1 MKSNSDK
8 QSENLFYLKAS
19 SKGFVLV
26 CSKYG
31 CLVSDKNLSRAYERM
46 MKNRAQIQE
55 NLIEEQLF
63 LDHTEKAHWVY
74 NSDDISGVRLVNFAC
89 KSAIVCISVVV
100 ILTAITFSSRDILR
114 QLIPSNPVS
123 VIESLV
129 RPIHNEL
136 STLTDEEQD
145 NLRKKIQKSVKVL
158 KPLFEEIK
166 PIFD

>member
-1 MKSNSDK
+1 MKSSSDK

-26 CSKYG
+26 CSRYG
-31 CLVSDKNLSRAYERM
+31 CLVSDTNLSRAYETM
-46 MKNRAQIQE
+46 IKSRAQIQE
-55 NLIEEQLF
+55 NLIEEQLP
-63 LDHTEKAHWVY
+63 LNHTEKAPWMHAI
-74 NSDDISGVRLVNFAC
+74 DHGSGVNLVNFAC

-123 VIESLV
+123 VIENLI

-136 STLTDEEQD
+136 STLTDEELD
-145 NLRKKIQKSVKVL
+145 NLGKKFGKV
-158 KPLFEEIK
+158 
-166 PIFD
+166 